1 MKSRI
6 GIVVLVL
13 VCLGL
18 VIALITIRK
27 QASDQQQA
35 DSAQIV
41 KFSNDLATTAVK
53 LTDQTRVAEELEKDR
68 VAQKKSLEELTNQV
82 SQSQASLAEKTTALA
97 KTETALKATQ
107 EEVTKRDAKITE
119 LENQNQSLDRQA
131 QELSTA
137 ITNLTVQIADTQKRL
152 ASSEGDR
159 TFLEKEL
166 KRLTAEKAEL
176 ERQFNDVKIVRAQLA
191 KLKEEMNV
199 SRRLEWIRTGLMA
212 SSDEKGATRLMKGGT
227 TPAAQKSSKPAYDL
241 NVEVSAD
248 GSVRVIPPLKPGAT
262 NAPTAK

>member
-1 MKSRI
+1 M
-6 GIVVLVL
+6 VV

-35 DSAQIV
+35 DSVQIV
-41 KFSNDLATTAVK
+41 KFSNDLAATAVK
-53 LTDQTRVAEELEKDR
+53 LDDQTRVAQELEKDR
-68 VAQKKSLEELTNQV
+68 AVQKKTLEEMTNQV
-82 SQSQASLAEKTTALA
+82 AQVQTSLAEKSTALA
-97 KTETALKATQ
+97 KVETDLKTAQQ
-107 EEVTKRDAKITE
+107 EVEKREAKINE
-119 LENQNQSLDRQA
+119 LQTQNQSLDRQA

-159 TFLEKEL
+159 AFLEKEL

-176 ERQFNDVKIVRAQLA
+176 ERQFNDVKIVKAQLA
-191 KLKEEMNV
+191 KLREEMNV

-212 SSDEKGATRLMKGGT
+212 SSDERGAQRLMRGGNVPT
-227 TPAAQKSSKPAYDL
+227 TQKASTPAYDL

-248 GSVRVIPPLKPGAT
+248 GSVRVIPPLKPAT
-262 NAPTAK
+262 NSPAAK